1 MPNIH
6 KLYGHVRFKSK
17 MYVLF
22 TNPFHNHS
30 LHLYAYESSQFI
42 LRMSFLPIFLSE
54 ALYR

>member
-22 TNPFHNHS
+22 TNPFHNH
-30 LHLYAYESSQFI
+30 
-42 LRMSFLPIFLSE
+42 LSE
-54 ALYR
+54 FSSHLSERSSL